1 MDLEYIRDM
10 LQLWLLGGDMAEQ
23 KLGADFPDY
32 GKDARKLERLA
43 LNLINQALDIYKKH
57 RTDNVTDPE

>member
-23 KLGADFPDY
+23 QLGADFPDY

-43 LNLINQALDIYKKH
+43 LNLLNQALDIYKRH
-57 RTDNVTDPE
+57 SSER